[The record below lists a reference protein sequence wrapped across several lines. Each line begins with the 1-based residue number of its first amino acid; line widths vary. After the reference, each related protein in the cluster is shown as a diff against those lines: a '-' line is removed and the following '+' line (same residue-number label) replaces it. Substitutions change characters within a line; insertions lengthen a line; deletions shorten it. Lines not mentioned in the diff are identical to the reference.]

1 MSPLSNLRT
10 DEYGGSLKTESVP
23 CPNNKACSR
32 YGTCAQARVHCWLSY
47 PPEEF
52 EPGAL
57 KLGDDLVL
65 MQVRCLESTI
75 LVFHCAST
83 IRPRLLVMLCQI
95 YESLTL
101 LSRRLVIYL
110 LLYRVILGHSLR
122 LNGLPVTCLPS
133 GQSSLKQPNWLGQ
146 MRNPGIQPESTVT
159 GTVIPYTT
167 LNL

>member
-1 MSPLSNLRT
+1 MRT
-10 DEYGGSLKTESVP
+10 SQGSLLAIVS
-23 CPNNKACSR
+23 
-32 YGTCAQARVHCWLSY
+32 LS
-47 PPEEF
+47 EEF

-65 MQVRCLESTI
+65 MRVGASGIDYLSLSLRQ
-75 LVFHCAST
+75 ST

-122 LNGLPVTCLPS
+122 LNGLPVTCLLS
-133 GQSSLKQPNWLGQ
+133 GQSSLKQPNQLGQ

-159 GTVIPYTT
+159 GTDSIYNIESVTVKGDINDTIQ
-167 LNL
+167 